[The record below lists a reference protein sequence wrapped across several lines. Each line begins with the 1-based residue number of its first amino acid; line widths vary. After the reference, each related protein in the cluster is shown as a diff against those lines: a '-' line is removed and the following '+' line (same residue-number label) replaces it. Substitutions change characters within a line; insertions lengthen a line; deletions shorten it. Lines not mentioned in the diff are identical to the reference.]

1 MEKGHKKG
9 FFDGNPLIYSITYL
23 SSCGPSTVAP
33 LRGAAVPAS
42 CAGDGL
48 AEPDRNWRRY
58 WTAVALRS
66 WRSRTDWEASVRL
79 SLTTLV
85 VRLNKRYF
93 IIDQQIARHFVHYSE
108 CLSNPPSLYATQ
120 MINPFLN
127 SRIKDN
133 HNKGLL

>member
-1 MEKGHKKG
+1 MSLFQMLCCNQTALNLLFSKIQ
-9 FFDGNPLIYSITYL
+9 NINSSTYL

-48 AEPDRNWRRY
+48 ADPDRNWRKY

-108 CLSNPPSLYATQ
+108 CLSNPLY
-120 MINPFLN
+120 
-127 SRIKDN
+127 
-133 HNKGLL
+133 LLCNYQPLS